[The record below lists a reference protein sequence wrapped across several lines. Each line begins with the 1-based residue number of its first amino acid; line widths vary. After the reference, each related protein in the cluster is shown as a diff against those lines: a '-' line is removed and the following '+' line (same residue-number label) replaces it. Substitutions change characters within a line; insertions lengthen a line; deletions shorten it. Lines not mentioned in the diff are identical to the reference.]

1 MLSSITKKRE
11 IESTSAPWVILVINA
26 NISLIGLIF
35 SSSIFQK
42 VQQRCGMDK
51 RTWNPFK
58 MLRTKDWLKLKAH
71 DSTLSILVIQDH
83 IESIGKPILL
93 KGDEV
98 LLNGLL
104 AQSA

>member
-1 MLSSITKKRE
+1 M
-11 IESTSAPWVILVINA
+11 ILVINV
-26 NISLIGLIF
+26 NISLVGLIIL
-35 SSSIFQK
+35 SSIFQR
-42 VQQRCGMDK
+42 VQQRRGVDK
-51 RTWNPFK
+51 RMWNPFK
-58 MLRTKDWLKLKAH
+58 MLRTEDWQKLE
-71 DSTLSILVIQDH
+71 SSRLYIFIIVIQYH